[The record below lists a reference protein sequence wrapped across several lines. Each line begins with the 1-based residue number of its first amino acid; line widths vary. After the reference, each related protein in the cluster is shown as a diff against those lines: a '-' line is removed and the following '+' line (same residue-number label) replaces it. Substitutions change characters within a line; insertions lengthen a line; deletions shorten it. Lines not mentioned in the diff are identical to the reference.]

1 MLTFYEMVGQRIIER
16 LNELNLTQQN
26 LADKL
31 KISKQV
37 MSKILNGEKKT
48 TILEIRNI
56 ADNLTV
62 SIDKL
67 LNPVEHIKAVI
78 NIENNFN
85 LQPKFMGRISTGEGK
100 SGVQRAI
107 DIIDTIIEY
116 EDDYENMMNLRNKRI
131 DFSTMKKKRKFDPN
145 I

>member
-16 LNELNLTQQN
+16 LNELSWTQQN

-56 ADNLTV
+56 ADVLSV
-62 SIDKL
+62 SADKL
-67 LNPVEHIKAVI
+67 LTSISNK
-78 NIENNFN
+78 IELANMDSNSR
-85 LQPKFMGRISTGEGK
+85 LEPKFMGKVSTSEGK
-100 SGVQRAI
+100 VGVQRVM
-107 DIIDTIIEY
+107 DIIDIIIEY
-116 EDDYENMMNLRNKRI
+116 ENDYEELINLRNKKV
-131 DFSTMKKKRKFDPN
+131 DFTKMTKKRKFNPN

>member
-16 LNELNLTQQN
+16 LNELSWTQQN

-56 ADNLTV
+56 ADVLSV
-62 SIDKL
+62 SADKL
-67 LNPVEHIKAVI
+67 LTSISNK
-78 NIENNFN
+78 IELANMDSNSR
-85 LQPKFMGRISTGEGK
+85 LEPKFMGKVSTSEGK
-100 SGVQRAI
+100 VGVQRVM

-116 EDDYENMMNLRNKRI
+116 ENDYEELINLRNKKV
-131 DFSTMKKKRKFDPN
+131 DFTKMTKKRKFNPN